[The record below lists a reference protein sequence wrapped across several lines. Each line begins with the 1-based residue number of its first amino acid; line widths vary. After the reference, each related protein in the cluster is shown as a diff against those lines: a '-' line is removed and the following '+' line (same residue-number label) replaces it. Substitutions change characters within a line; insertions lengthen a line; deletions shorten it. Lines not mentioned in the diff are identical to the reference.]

1 MSNVERAGF
10 RADLG
15 PADLGGEVMSEGARM
30 ARSFLSRAFGGRPRD
45 AIGMVMAIG
54 GVAGVLI
61 NALYLQPGPHPAPIF
76 TIKPRPVSAANA
88 TSALHV
94 PRPRPGDLAKTES
107 GARSQT
113 DIIADIQRE
122 LERRGFYDGP
132 IDGFHGPRTDAAIR
146 DFEQAAGLKPAA
158 QPSEE
163 LLQIILRSSAKPAP
177 ASQQR
182 ALQDANASVRGDA
195 IGDLIAGSSRRVL
208 AVQRALGDFGYG
220 PVKPTGVVGP
230 DTRAAI
236 EKFERDRRLPV
247 TGQLSDRLV
256 RELAATTGR
265 PLE

>member
-1 MSNVERAGF
+1 VSNVDRTGF

-15 PADLGGEVMSEGARM
+15 SADLGGQPAFEVARM
-30 ARSFLSRAFGGRPRD
+30 VRSLISRAFATRPRE
-45 AIGMVMAIG
+45 AIGMCLAIG
-54 GVAGVLI
+54 GVAAVLI
-61 NALYLQPGPHPAPIF
+61 NALYLQPGPHPAPIL

-88 TSALHV
+88 TGAVRV
-94 PRPRPGDLAKTES
+94 PRLRPGDVTKTEP
-107 GARSQT
+107 GTRPQP
-113 DIIADIQRE
+113 DIVAEIQRE
-122 LERRGFYDGP
+122 LERRGFYDGL

-146 DFEQAAGLKPAA
+146 DFEQAAGLKSALE
-158 QPSEE
+158 PSEE
-163 LLQIILRSSAKPAP
+163 LLQIILRAPVKPGP

-182 ALQDANASVRGDA
+182 AVQNSGAPARGDA

-220 PVKPTGVVGP
+220 PVRPTGALSP
-230 DTRAAI
+230 ETRAAI
-236 EKFERDRRLPV
+236 EKFERDRKLPV